1 MTVILKV
8 EDIAHNYSGLK
19 VLDGVSFSMDST
31 EKIALIG
38 PNGAGK
44 TTLLNVITGLLY
56 PSKGHIYLLGQD
68 ITNSPTR
75 HRISLGMGRS
85 FQKNALFLEVTLL
98 ENVMLALRNVEASSF
113 QMLRPMMSYKKRIAK
128 AQELLES
135 VDLWGKRD
143 FPITSLSHGE
153 QRQVEIILA
162 LASQPK
168 ILLLDEPSA
177 GLTRGES
184 NKLSQ
189 TLRQLMKDTA
199 VLFVAHDLDLVRE
212 LSDRILVLY
221 YGSILAEGT
230 PEEIQNNQR
239 VHEVYLG
246 TETKVA

>member
-1 MTVILKV
+1 MTVILGV
-8 EDIAHNYSGLK
+8 EHIAYNFSGLK
-19 VLDGVSFSMDST
+19 VLDGVSFDMDST
-31 EKIALIG
+31 EKLALIG

-56 PSKGHIYLLGQD
+56 PLRGRINFLNQD
-68 ITNSPTR
+68 ITRLPTR

-85 FQKNALFLEVTLL
+85 FQKNALFLELTLL

-135 VDLWGKRD
+135 VDLWEKRD

-162 LASQPK
+162 LSSQPK
-168 ILLLDEPSA
+168 LLLLDEPSA

-189 TLRQLMKDTA
+189 TLRHLIKDTA
-199 VLFVAHDLDLVRE
+199 ILFVAHDLDLVRE